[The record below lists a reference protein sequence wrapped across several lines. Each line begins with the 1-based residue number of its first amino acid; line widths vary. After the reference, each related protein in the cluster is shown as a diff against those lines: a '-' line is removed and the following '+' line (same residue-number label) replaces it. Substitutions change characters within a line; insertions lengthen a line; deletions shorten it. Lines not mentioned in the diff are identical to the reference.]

1 MRSRATRLV
10 TLTLLLLLVAGLGQ
24 APAASASPSSS
35 KRYIVQTDSTS
46 TTGAAVADVRRA
58 GGRVKHSYAK
68 ALAGFSATMNSG
80 QIRRLQANPHV
91 RSITPD
97 APTHASSVQTSPPW
111 GLDRIDQRPTA
122 GDGRYSYDTTGSGVT
137 VFVVDSGIRFTHT
150 QFGGRASSGY
160 DFVDSDTNASDC
172 GAGHGTHVSGTIGG
186 SAYGVA
192 KSVKYVS
199 LRVFDCEG
207 SGWISDTIAALDWV
221 ISHKPAGPSVVNYSG
236 GGGAYSQLDDAVKRT
251 TGAGV
256 TVVVAAGNED
266 ANACNTSPA
275 RAASA
280 ITVGATDSADTRAYF
295 SNYGSC
301 VDLFAPGVG
310 TKSSVNTSDTASGSW
325 SGTSMATPHVTGIV
339 ARYLQAHPTATPA
352 QVTTAV
358 LSSSTPNVV
367 KDPMG
372 SANRLSYAQTLPGKP
387 TSFLIKKSDAAKTGT
402 ITWLP
407 PTSSGS
413 SAITGYR
420 VARDGTDAAGVG
432 RVSIVVSSTARSQT
446 FSNLRPGATYSLWV
460 RAITAVGTGPAT
472 LSKITITALPGKAI
486 IKTATAG
493 SSSDTVV
500 SVTGAWAA
508 PISGGAVSSYA
519 VTAVNKAT
527 GARKTVTASS
537 SVRSMTI
544 TGLVLNAS
552 YAVQVYAVNA
562 SGKGAGS
569 ALSYAV
575 TAR

>member
-1 MRSRATRLV
+1 MRTRPTGLV
-10 TLTLLLLLVAGLGQ
+10 ALTLLLLLVAGLGQ

-46 TTGAAVADVRRA
+46 TTGQAVADVRRA
-58 GGRVKHSYAK
+58 GGRVKHTYAR
-68 ALAGFSATMNSG
+68 ALAGFSATLNSG

-91 RSITPD
+91 RSITLD

-122 GDGRYSYDTTGSGVT
+122 GDGRYNYDTTGSGVT

-172 GAGHGTHVSGTIGG
+172 AGHGTHVSGTIGG
-186 SAYGVA
+186 STYGVA

-207 SGWISDTIAALDWV
+207 SGWVSDTIAALDWV
-221 ISHKPAGPSVVNYSG
+221 ISHKPVGPSVVNYSG
-236 GGGAYSQLDDAVKRT
+236 GGGAYSQLDDAVERT
-251 TGAGV
+251 IRAGV

-266 ANACNTSPA
+266 ANACNASPA
-275 RAASA
+275 RAVDA
-280 ITVGATDSADTRAYF
+280 ITVGATDSSDTRAYF
-295 SNYGSC
+295 SNYGSY

-310 TKSSVNTSDTASGSW
+310 IRSSVNTSDSASEYW
-325 SGTSMATPHVTGIV
+325 DGTSMATPHVTGIV

-352 QVTTAV
+352 QVATAV

-372 SANRLSYAQTLPGKP
+372 SANRLSYARTLPGNP
-387 TSFLIKKSDAAKTGT
+387 TSFVIKKSDAAKTGT

-413 SAITGYR
+413 SAVTGYR
-420 VARDGTDAAGVG
+420 VARDGTDSTGVG
-432 RVSIVVSSTARSQT
+432 RVSTVVSSTARSQT
-446 FSNLRPGATYSLWV
+446 FNNLRPGATYSLWV

-472 LSKITITALPGKAI
+472 LGKITITALPGTAI

-519 VTAVNKAT
+519 VTAINKST

-537 SVRSMTI
+537 SARSTTI

-552 YAVQVYAVNA
+552 YVIQVYAVNA
-562 SGKGAGS
+562 SGKGPGS
-569 ALSYAV
+569 ALSNAV